1 MQVEKLPVVDMCNLK
16 GGKSMV
22 FFFFL
27 NVKLSYKVWNAA
39 GLFLGQ

>member
-22 FFFFL
+22 FFFL